1 MGASAKELLQK
12 LEDQI
17 DADCAAKINCA
28 YELRFVGEEQRWYL
42 DFRRSENFL
51 STESSDGEFCSLGL
65 KLQDLEDLIEARVT
79 LAVLFSTGQLRVF
92 GDIGEAMKLEILFSR
107 S

>member
-51 STESSDGEFCSLGL
+51 STESSDGEFCSLAL
-65 KLQDLEDLIEARVT
+65 KLQDLEEARVT